1 MPKRIEHIFEDGIE
15 KKRCSR
21 CKQYLP
27 LDHYLY
33 KSDRWDKLTNECHRC
48 RLLRNKRRSNPEY
61 NIPKDMTDE
70 DIMKIYGN
78 NKGDNSGNK
87 EEKEENNG
95 DN

>member
-33 KSDRWDKLTNECHRC
+33 KSDRWDRLSNECIRC
-48 RLLRNKRRSNPEY
+48 ISIRNKRRANPEFNMPEDVESPEEIKEY
-61 NIPKDMTDE
+61 LDSVRRKKVKPIPKY
-70 DIMKIYGN
+70 K
-78 NKGDNSGNK
+78 K
-87 EEKEENNG
+87 
-95 DN
+95 

>member
-1 MPKRIEHIFEDGIE
+1 MQTAPLTAEDVGA
-15 KKRCSR
+15 K
-21 CKQYLP
+21 
-27 LDHYLY
+27 
-33 KSDRWDKLTNECHRC
+33 RWDKLTNECHRC

-87 EEKEENNG
+87 EEKEENNS

>member
-33 KSDRWDKLTNECHRC
+33 KSDRWDRLSNECIRC
-48 RLLRNKRRSNPEY
+48 ISIRNKRRANPEF
-61 NIPKDMTDE
+61 NMPEDVESPEEIKENLDSVRGKKVKPIPKY
-70 DIMKIYGN
+70 K
-78 NKGDNSGNK
+78 K
-87 EEKEENNG
+87 
-95 DN
+95 